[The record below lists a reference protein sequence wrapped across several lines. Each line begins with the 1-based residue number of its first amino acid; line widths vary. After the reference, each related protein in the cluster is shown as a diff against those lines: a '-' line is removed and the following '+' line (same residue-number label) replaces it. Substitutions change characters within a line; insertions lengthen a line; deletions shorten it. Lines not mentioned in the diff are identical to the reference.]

1 MKRIV
6 LSLTLFAGMAL
17 ATFAGVDAQNPFPW
31 RGCMIDVSRHYF
43 PMSFLYRQVDILS
56 EMGINRLH
64 LHLVDAAGWRMEIK
78 SYPELTART
87 AYRTQ
92 SDWDKWW
99 VGRDRNYATKDMPDA
114 YGGYYTQDELRGLV
128 SYAAGKGITV
138 VPEIEM
144 PGHSEELIY
153 ALPHLNCAP
162 VVVVQEAGTDGVF
175 IKDELLDVP
184 NTGDVC
190 PANKMVYEFFENVL
204 TEVMDVFPS
213 EYIHIGGDEAS
224 KANWDNCPRCE
235 EMREKLGGDNEVLQ
249 AYMIRRVTKWLNEHG
264 RKAIVWDEAVEGL
277 KYPDTGIDID
287 HDGLAVMNWRDIAN
301 AYEAVAM
308 GYKVILT
315 PSAYYYLDYYQDVPK
330 TQPRAIGGF
339 LPLERVYSF
348 DPQREFEE
356 EDLPRVLGVQGNL
369 WTEYVETP
377 EHAEYM
383 LYPRMYAIA
392 EVGKAPAK
400 RLSWEKFRKK
410 ALKETA
416 RLRKRGIN
424 AFDLSKEA
432 GPRPESLTP
441 IKHAA
446 LGAKVNYY
454 KPYSY
459 KYKAGGESALT
470 DGLRGNYEHGDGR
483 WQGFCT
489 GKCLDVLIDLGEVR
503 DLHEIYMDFMQNS
516 GAWIYL
522 PKLFML
528 SASEDGEGFKYLMGR
543 EEPKRTNVGTEF
555 ERYYWKGASR
565 ARYLRIEAEATG
577 EGEWI
582 FTDEVVVN

>member
-1 MKRIV
+1 MKK
-6 LSLTLFAGMAL
+6 LLLPLFFLFSAFS
-17 ATFAGVDAQNPFPW
+17 FAQEQTAFPW

-43 PMSFLYRQVDILS
+43 PTEFLYKQVDVLS
-56 EMGINRLH
+56 GMGINRLH

-78 SYPELTART
+78 SHPELTAKT

-99 VGRDRNYATKDMPDA
+99 VGRDRNYATKDMPNA

-128 SYAAGKGITV
+128 KYAAQKGITV

-162 VVVVQEAGTDGVF
+162 VVVVQEGADGTF
-175 IKDELLDVP
+175 FRDEVLEEVR

-190 PANKMVYEFFENVL
+190 PANKMVYELFEDVL

-224 KANWDNCPRCE
+224 KANWDKCPRCGE
-235 EMREKLGGDNEVLQ
+235 LREKLGGDNEVLQ
-249 AYMIRRVTKWLNEHG
+249 AYMIRRMTKWLNDHG

-277 KYPDTGIDID
+277 KSQDTGIEISR
-287 HDGLAVMNWRDIAN
+287 DGLAVMNWRSVSIAH
-301 AYEAVAM
+301 EALAL

-348 DPQREFEE
+348 DPQKEFDEKE
-356 EDLPRVLGVQGNL
+356 RSLVLGVQGNL

-400 RLSWEKFRKK
+400 RLAWKDFRKK
-410 ALKETA
+410 ALKEA
-416 RLRKRGIN
+416 KRLRKRGIN
-424 AFDLSKEA
+424 AFDLTTEA
-432 GPRPESLTP
+432 GPRPEFLTP
-441 IKHAA
+441 IKHLA

-454 KPYSY
+454 KPYND

-503 DLHEIYMDFMQNS
+503 DLHEIYMDFIQNS

-522 PKLFML
+522 PKVFML
-528 SASEDGEGFKYLMGR
+528 SASEDGEGFEYLMGR

-555 ERYYWKGASR
+555 ERYSWRGTTR